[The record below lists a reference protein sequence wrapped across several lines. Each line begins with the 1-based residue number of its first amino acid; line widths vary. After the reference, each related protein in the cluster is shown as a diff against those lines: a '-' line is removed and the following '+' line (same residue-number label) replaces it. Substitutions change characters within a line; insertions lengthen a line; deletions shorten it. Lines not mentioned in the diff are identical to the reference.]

1 MAWGKLVMSGFTEN
15 RASGA
20 SERSGGDAVV
30 LTWGAAGAMLPL
42 VGRIAAD
49 VVRLH
54 DRLAQ
59 LRPEKERLD
68 RSRRTLAWPDRA
80 RRYQLQEE
88 ADAVLKEL
96 QEATAE
102 LEVLGVALLHGPK
115 GLVGFPTVVNDRPA
129 YFSWR
134 PGEEKLAFW
143 NYADD
148 LVRRPVPASWT
159 RPPKGPERR
168 GRGKVGPQR

>member
-1 MAWGKLVMSGFTEN
+1 MSGFTEN
-15 RASGA
+15 RASDA

-42 VGRIAAD
+42 VGRIVAD

-54 DRLAQ
+54 ERLAQ
-59 LRPEKERLD
+59 LRGEKDRLD
-68 RSRRTLAWPDRA
+68 RMRHALAWPDRA

-88 ADAVLKEL
+88 AEAALKGL

-102 LEVLGVALLHGPK
+102 LEALGLTLLHSPS

-129 YFSWR
+129 FFSWR

-148 LVRRPVPASWT
+148 LVRRPVPAAWT

-168 GRGKVGPQR
+168 GRGKPASQQ